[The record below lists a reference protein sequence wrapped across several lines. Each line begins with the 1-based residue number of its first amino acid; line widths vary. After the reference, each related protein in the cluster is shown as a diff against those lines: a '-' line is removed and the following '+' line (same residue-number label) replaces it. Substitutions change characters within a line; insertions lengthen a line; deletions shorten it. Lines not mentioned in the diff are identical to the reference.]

1 MMTRMSTRVLLW
13 AAATLAGSA
22 SLGAQHN
29 FTPSDVENGGRLYQ
43 SACAG
48 CHGAAGDQV
57 PGTALRSG
65 TFRRATTDDEIARI
79 IRTGI
84 PGTSMPPN
92 PVSETEAATIVAWL
106 KGADRLSPRGA
117 TGDPVRGELLFNGN
131 GKCVSCHGPNGSG
144 SRHAPALLDIGV
156 IRQPSELSRAL
167 LEPEADINTDFRT
180 VRITTRAGATITGR
194 LLNQSSYSIQLL
206 DAADRLRSFD
216 RGGLREV
223 TILPTSPMPSYAG
236 TFSPQEIAD
245 MVAFLSTQ
253 RGAR

>member
-1 MMTRMSTRVLLW
+1 
-13 AAATLAGSA
+13 
-22 SLGAQHN
+22 
-29 FTPSDVENGGRLYQ
+29 
-43 SACAG
+43 
-48 CHGAAGDQV
+48 
-57 PGTALRSG
+57 
-65 TFRRATTDDEIARI
+65 
-79 IRTGI
+79 
-84 PGTSMPPN
+84 
-92 PVSETEAATIVAWL
+92 
-106 KGADRLSPRGA
+106 
-117 TGDPVRGELLFNGN
+117 
-131 GKCVSCHGPNGSG
+131 
-144 SRHAPALLDIGV
+144 V

-180 VRITTRAGATITGR
+180 VRITTRTGATITGR

-216 RGGLREV
+216 RAGLREV